1 MLENVHPLEGG
12 SFRRKSRRG
21 RRHGL
26 PCEGWIGFYARY
38 VAEIGDKA
46 WRYWSLYRSVKAIHK
61 EVLAAPDC
69 LTYADIAIAPPQ
81 EDELDTLDLY
91 HATSGGEAALARQR
105 RHDAIRARVQLGP
118 AEPAVL
124 NVVANRS

>member
-1 MLENVHPLEGG
+1 M
-12 SFRRKSRRG
+12 
-21 RRHGL
+21 
-26 PCEGWIGFYARY
+26 
-38 VAEIGDKA
+38 
-46 WRYWSLYRSVKAIHK
+46 KAIYK

-69 LTYADIAIAPPQ
+69 RTYTDIAIASPQ

-105 RHDAIRARVQLGP
+105 RHDAIRARVQLGR

-124 NVVANRS
+124 DVMDNR